1 MYRLHTWPHAISPYV
16 KYDAIREW
24 YMPKE
29 GCVCA
34 KYHIVL
40 ILIATWST
48 FHRYSFRNTYLSIWE
63 LVISGKTDMHTYTQH
78 NDWKS
83 QPEDMQWH
91 AKLFAMFKT
100 ENKLQ

>member
-1 MYRLHTWPHAISPYV
+1 MYSLHTWPHAISPYV

-24 YMPKE
+24 YMPKK

-34 KYHIVL
+34 KYHIVY
-40 ILIATWST
+40 
-48 FHRYSFRNTYLSIWE
+48 RYSFRNTYLSIWE
-63 LVISGKTDMHTYTQH
+63 LVISSKTDMHTYTQH

-91 AKLFAMFKT
+91 VKLFAMFKT